1 MFHFLPPLPPDK
13 DSFAGYYTFYLPE
26 RCWDSRGERVL
37 DDENWTGER
46 FVTCVNVGS
55 KKVTK
60 VIDERN
66 RKGAWSV
73 LDVSDDI
80 IVAAFSTPNTPPQLV
95 SYSAS
100 CRVRHCQSG
109 FHLSLS
115 LSLSLTHAVHWSAT
129 GGSDHTHF
137 LD

>member
-1 MFHFLPPLPPDK
+1 MFHFPPDK

-60 VIDERN
+60 VVDEGN

-95 SYSAS
+95 SYS
-100 CRVRHCQSG
+100 VVMSG
-109 FHLSLS
+109 IIKTVFTSLS
-115 LSLSLTHAVHWSAT
+115 LCVSHTHTVHWSAT